1 MKTPQINI
9 SNDTGKLLIKAAFA
23 VVAYFTLKKVF
34 ANKAEDN
41 ADGQI
46 DTNPAAGQARAL
58 NAAMNPSGNNWMRNF
73 DFNNPNAIYEIAKQ
87 ITSLDAVMNFYN
99 AQTQGRKLHED
110 LTSEIGAEGYNKF
123 LALATKGK
131 SGDVKYSLFRSDIP
145 ANRWI
150 VTTADAN
157 VRRTPKKDPFNIVKL
172 VPKGKS
178 IGITTGKYAYDE
190 FANVTFIEFFSLNI
204 KTNVKQYFFVAKS
217 QVELLT
223 KAEKDKREKVAK
235 LPFEV
240 LTGAARL
247 PMDYKLQAVSIRA
260 TSVYNEAFSPIATIP
275 PNIIIG
281 FPLLTLDTGKGKY
294 IKVKTI
300 QNSTRWVK
308 AQDVTLQNRL

>member
-1 MKTPQINI
+1 MYI
-9 SNDTGKLLIKAAFA
+9 
-23 VVAYFTLKKVF
+23 TLKKML
-34 ANKAEDN
+34 ASKAEDN
-41 ADGQI
+41 ADSQI

-58 NAAMNPSGNNWMRNF
+58 NAAMNPSGNNWMRDF
-73 DFNNPNAIYEIAKQ
+73 DFNNPNAIYETAKQ
-87 ITSLDAVMNFYN
+87 ITNLDAVMNFYN
-99 AQTQGRKLHED
+99 AQTGRKLHED

-131 SGDVKYSLFRSDIP
+131 SGDIKYSLVRGDIP

-150 VTTADAN
+150 VTTAEAN

-178 IGITTGKYAYDE
+178 IGITTGKYVYDE
-190 FANVTFIEFFSLNI
+190 FANVTFIEFFSLDI
-204 KTNVKQYFFVAKS
+204 KTNTKKYFFVAKS

-223 KAEKDKREKVAK
+223 KAEKDKREKVEK

-240 LTGAARL
+240 LTGANEKAAL
-247 PMDYKLQAVSIRA
+247 LLVSIRA
-260 TSVYNEAFSPIATIP
+260 TTVYNEAFTPITTIP